1 MSAIPP
7 GPNGDGS
14 WAAPDYATR
23 VLGRFTEPT
32 REWFGAAFDAPT
44 PAQLGAW
51 DAIATEAHAL
61 VVAPTGSGKTL
72 AAFLSALD
80 TISRAPIPDNRQH
93 RCSVLYISPLKALAV
108 DVERNL
114 RAPLSGI
121 DNAARR
127 LGLPSRPIT
136 VSSRTSDTTP
146 TQRRTFARTPGDILV
161 TTPESLF
168 LLLTSAAHEALRG
181 VQTVIIDEIH
191 AMAGT
196 KRGSHLAL
204 SLERLDELLERPAQ
218 RIGLSATVRPIDKVS
233 GFLVGGGTE
242 RPTVVV
248 APPADK
254 QVDLDVVV
262 PVEDLSDLT
271 DQRGPDGELARSIW
285 PAVDERIYQL
295 VRDHRSTIVFT
306 NSRRTAERLTS
317 RLNELAD
324 EHAQTDSESD
334 DSESDGSTR
343 APADS
348 RMPAELMAQ
357 AGVGRP
363 AGEGAVIARAHH
375 GSVSRE
381 QRSITEEGLKQGT
394 LPAVVATSSL
404 ELGIDMG
411 AVDLVIQ
418 VESPPSVAAGLQ
430 RVGRAGHQVGAAS
443 KGVFFPKHRGDLVTT
458 TVVAAHMA
466 RGDIEA
472 LRIPQNPLDV
482 LAQHIIAMLAMRP
495 YKVSELTALVHRA
508 APYTNLPES
517 ALHGVLDMLSGRYP
531 SDDFAQL
538 RPRIVWDRHTD
549 ILTARPGAQRL
560 AVISGGTI
568 PDRGL
573 FGVFIA
579 GGDDE
584 RGGRRVGELDEE
596 MVYESRVGDIFLL
609 GSSSWRITEI
619 THDRVLVVPAP
630 GMPGKMPFWT
640 GEQQGRPL
648 ELGRSIGEFVRTY
661 SGLDSESADALAR
674 ESGLDEYGVR
684 NLRDYLDQQRE
695 ATGVLPTD
703 RQIVFERFR
712 DELGDWRVVVH
723 SPFGDQVNAP
733 WSLIISARLAERYGV
748 DAQAVHADDGIVL
761 RIPDTAEEPPTAELL
776 AIDPDEVTD
785 LVTAQIS
792 TSALFASRFREC
804 ASRALLLPRRDP
816 GKRSPLWQQRQRSAQ
831 LLTVASRYPDFP
843 IILETVRECLQDVY
857 DVPGLVEIM
866 TAIRARSVRVT
877 EVETPRASP
886 FAQSLLFGY
895 LAAFIY
901 QEDLPMAERRAGA
914 LSLDIGLLRELLGHA
929 ELRELLDADAMHEV
943 ERRLQRLDA
952 DRPLRDAED
961 LADVL
966 RLLGDMSDDEITHR
980 GGDLAWATLLRD
992 DRRIIGVRVAGE
1004 DRWIAIEDA
1013 GRYRDALGVALPV
1026 GVPEAFTAPVDDPLA
1041 ELVGRYA
1048 RTHGPFGFAEVAV
1061 RFGLGTAIARSALD
1075 RLTANGRLSAG
1086 EFRPG
1091 GTGSEWCDVEVLR
1104 LIRRRSLAAVRAEVE
1119 PVTTSRFATFLQS
1132 WHGIGAAHRGSDG
1145 LYAVIEQLAGAPLVA
1160 SALESLILPARV
1172 RDYSPAM
1179 LDELTSQGEVVWCG
1193 AGGLPGGDGLVR
1205 LATAELASM
1214 LPPPTWDSSPLADA
1228 VLAALPDGQAMFF
1241 RAVSEHVGGALDT
1254 VVEDRVMIEQLWQ
1267 LVWDGILT
1275 NDTITPLRHL
1285 LSAGGTT
1292 RADRPVRG
1300 SRSRGRPGRMGRSR
1314 LPSISGPP
1322 TVSGRWSRVHRED
1335 LDPTQHAQLVADV
1348 LLERYGVLTRGSVQA
1363 EAIPGGFGGLYPLL
1377 AEYEDSGRARRGY
1390 FIDRLGAAQFATP
1403 GAVDRLRTES
1413 SSRAPAACVVLAA
1426 TDPSQPYGAALSWPE
1441 RVDADGAR
1449 AGHRPGRK
1457 AGAVVAIVEGDA
1469 VIYVERGGKTL
1480 LSFTTDEESLAR
1492 AASAIADAVRS
1503 GALGKL
1509 VVERTDGASVHGGGP
1524 LATALES
1531 AGFRVTPRGLR
1542 LRG

>member
-1 MSAIPP
+1 MNAEPTGANADTARADSEY
-7 GPNGDGS
+7 
-14 WAAPDYATR
+14 AAR
-23 VLGRFTEPT
+23 VLGRFAEPT

-51 DAIATEAHAL
+51 DAIATDAHAL

-80 TISRAPIPDNRQH
+80 TISRTPIPENRQH

-121 DNAARR
+121 HNAARR
-127 LGLPSRPIT
+127 LGLPDRQIN
-136 VSSRTSDTTP
+136 VSSRTSDTSP
-146 TQRRTFARTPGDILV
+146 AQRRTFARTPGDILV

-168 LLLTSAAHEALRG
+168 LLLTSAAREALRG

-218 RIGLSATVRPIDKVS
+218 RIGLSATVRPIDKVA
-233 GFLVGGGTE
+233 GFLSGTGTARE
-242 RPTVVV
+242 TIVV
-248 APPADK
+248 APASEK

-324 EHAQTDSESD
+324 EHAQTDSQ
-334 DSESDGSTR
+334 STETGAVR
-343 APADS
+343 SRTQAEM
-348 RMPAELMAQ
+348 RMPAEMMAQ

-363 AGEGAVIARAHH
+363 AVEGAVIARAHH

-381 QRSITEEGLKQGT
+381 QRTITEEGLKQGT

-411 AVDLVIQ
+411 AVDLVVQ

-430 RVGRAGHQVGAAS
+430 RVGRAGHHVGAAS

-458 TVVAAHMA
+458 TVVASHMA

-472 LRIPQNPLDV
+472 LQIPQNPLDV

-495 YKVSELTALVHRA
+495 YDVAELTALIHRA
-508 APYTNLPES
+508 APYAHLPES

-549 ILTARPGAQRL
+549 TLTARPGAQRL

-661 SGLDSESADALAR
+661 SGLDSESGDTLAR
-674 ESGLDEYGVR
+674 ESGLDDYGVR
-684 NLRDYLDQQRE
+684 NLRDYLDQQRD

-733 WSLIISARLAERYGV
+733 WSLIIRARLAERYGV

-761 RIPDTAEEPPTAELL
+761 RIPDTADEPPTAELL

-816 GKRSPLWQQRQRSAQ
+816 GKRSPLWQQRQRAAQ

-866 TAIRARSVRVT
+866 TSIRSRSIRVT

-943 ERRLQRLDA
+943 ELRLQRLDPE
-952 DRPLRDAED
+952 RPLRDAED
-961 LADVL
+961 LADAL
-966 RLLGDMSDDEITHR
+966 RLLGDLSDEQIARR
-980 GGDLAWATLLRD
+980 GGEPSWAKSLRD
-992 DRRIIGVRVAGE
+992 ARRAVGVRVAGE

-1026 GVPEAFTAPVDDPLA
+1026 GVPEAFTVPLDDPLG

-1048 RTHGPFGFAEVAV
+1048 RTHGPFGFAEVAS
-1061 RFGLGTAIARSALD
+1061 RFGLGTAIARVALD
-1075 RLTANGRLSAG
+1075 RLTAEGRLSAG

-1104 LIRRRSLAAVRAEVE
+1104 LIRRRSLAAIRAEVE

-1132 WHGIGAAHRGSDG
+1132 WHGIGDVHRGSDG

-1160 SALESLILPARV
+1160 SALETLILPSRV

-1179 LDELTSQGEVVWCG
+1179 LDELTSQGEVGWCG
-1193 AGGLPGGDGLVR
+1193 AGGLPGGDGLIR
-1205 LATAELASM
+1205 LTTAELAPI
-1214 LPPPTWDSSPLADA
+1214 LPLPSHDSSPLADA
-1228 VLAALPDGQAMFF
+1228 VLAALPGGQAMFF
-1241 RAVSEHVGGALDT
+1241 RPLSDYVGRTLGTLI
-1254 VVEDRVMIEQLWQ
+1254 EDRVLIEQLWQ
-1267 LVWDGILT
+1267 LVWDGLLT
-1275 NDTITPLRHL
+1275 NDTIAPLRYL

-1292 RADRPVRG
+1292 RADRPARG
-1300 SRSRGRPGRMGRSR
+1300 SRSRGRPGRMGRAR
-1314 LPSISGPP
+1314 MPSVSGPP
-1322 TVSGRWSRVHRED
+1322 TVTGRWSRVQREE
-1335 LDPTQHAQLVADV
+1335 LEPTARAQLLADV
-1348 LLERYGVLTRGSVQA
+1348 LLDRYGVLTRGSVQA
-1363 EAIPGGFGGLYPLL
+1363 EGIAGGFGGLYPLL

-1403 GAVDRLRTES
+1403 GAVDRLRAES
-1413 SSRAPAACVVLAA
+1413 PSRQPAACVVLAA
-1426 TDPSQPYGAALSWPE
+1426 TDPAQPYGAALSWPE
-1441 RVDADGAR
+1441 RVDADRTR

-1457 AGAVVAIVEGDA
+1457 AGAVVAIVGGDA

-1480 LSFTTDEESLAR
+1480 LSFTRDEEALAR

-1531 AGFRVTPRGLR
+1531 AGFRLTPRGLR